1 MAKKKTTTKKIV
13 NNKTSKKPISTQK
26 LESKTDNL
34 TTSKK
39 TKVVVESSAQMPIT
53 KEKMTYQ
60 APGWWQNLDTR
71 RKVFGVINAAIL
83 IGLFATFSLYV
94 IPERILSQ
102 TDDKVQAK
110 KSKEDQ
116 EKKDAIKREA
126 ENRLSVESSVLKFDQ
141 NKNWDLSM
149 KIADFGDLKINLKE
163 EFAPK
168 TVENFIRLSYR
179 GYYDNTIFHRIV
191 KDTDFAVIQGGDKES
206 QNGSGGRSA
215 FYIENQNDGLIP
227 DEIWL
232 TKPEFKVETKKTET
246 GADTQQNVLAN
257 EPKLRYPD
265 LYSNFNAD
273 GGTVEYRKGLIL
285 MAKTS
290 QPNSASSQ
298 MFITLDKTVL
308 PAEYTVFGVISPDSF
323 AVLDKI
329 NTEVNPVQNDE
340 NGKPQEGAKDG
351 TPSKPIKIEKIEII
365 NPKIS

>member
-1 MAKKKTTTKKIV
+1 MAKKKTTTKKTV
-13 NNKTSKKPISTQK
+13 SKKTIKTPVSTQK
-26 LESKTDNL
+26 IESKIDNI
-34 TTSKK
+34 TTTKK
-39 TKVVVESSAQMPIT
+39 TEVLDSTIQNPVT
-53 KEKMTYQ
+53 KEKMPYQ

-71 RKVFGVINAAIL
+71 RKVIGVINAIIL
-83 IGLFATFSLYV
+83 VGLFSTFTLYV

-110 KSKEDQ
+110 KTKEDQ
-116 EKKDAIKREA
+116 EKKDQAKRDA
-126 ENRLSVESSVLKFDQ
+126 DTRLSVESSVLKFDQ
-141 NKNWDLSM
+141 NKNWDLNM

-168 TVENFIRLSYR
+168 TVENFVRLSYR
-179 GYYDNTIFHRIV
+179 GYYDSTIFHRIV
-191 KDTDFAVIQGGDKES
+191 KDKDFAVIQGGDKES

-257 EPKLRYPD
+257 EPKFRYPD
-265 LYSNFNAD
+265 LYSNFNPD

-290 QPNSASSQ
+290 QPDSASSQ
-298 MFITLDKTVL
+298 MFITLDKTIL

-329 NTEVNPVQNDE
+329 NSEVKPVQNGED
-340 NGKPQEGAKDG
+340 GKPEEGAKDG
-351 TPSKPIKIEKIEII
+351 IPSKPVKIEKIEIVS
-365 NPKIS
+365 PKIS